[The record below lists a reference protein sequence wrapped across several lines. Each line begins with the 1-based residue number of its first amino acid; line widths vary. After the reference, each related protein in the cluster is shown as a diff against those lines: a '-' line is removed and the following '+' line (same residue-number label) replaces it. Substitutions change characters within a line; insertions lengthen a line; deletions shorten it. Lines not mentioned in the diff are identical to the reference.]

1 MKKLLVLPA
10 IAAVIMSSC
19 AGNPEGKKAEVQD
32 SVATEQIATLA
43 GEVFNVDAA
52 QSKVV
57 WTGTKVTGAHTGTI
71 AIKSGS
77 LNAENGVL
85 TGGTF
90 TLDLN
95 TISSTD
101 LEGEYKEKLDTHLK
115 SADFFDAAQFPEAT
129 FVVTKV
135 EAGATA
141 QDAKISGNLTIKGV
155 TKNISFDAKVIES
168 NATTIKTE
176 ADFNI
181 VRADWGV
188 NYEGKKDD
196 LISAEINFKVSLVAT
211 K

>member
-32 SVATEQIATLA
+32 SVATEQIATPV

>member
-32 SVATEQIATLA
+32 SVATEQIATPA

-57 WTGTKVTGAHTGTI
+57 WTGTI

-77 LNAENGVL
+77 LNVDNGVL

-90 TLDLN
+90 ALDLN

-101 LEGEYKEKLDTHLK
+101 LEGEYKEKLDGHLK
-115 SADFFDAAQFPEAT
+115 SADFFDVAKFPEAT
-129 FVVTKV
+129 FVVTKT
-135 EAGATA
+135 EAGITA
-141 QDAKISGNLTIKGV
+141 QDVKISGNLTIKGI

-188 NYEGKKDD
+188 SYEGKKDD

>member
-1 MKKLLVLPA
+1 MKKLLVLPV

-32 SVATEQIATLA
+32 SVATEQIVKV
-43 GEVFNVDAA
+43 GEEYQVDAA

-77 LNAENGVL
+77 LHVDNGVL

-90 TLDLN
+90 SLDLN

-101 LEGEYKEKLDTHLK
+101 LEGEYKDKLDGHLK
-115 SADFFDAAQFPEAT
+115 SEDFFDVAQFPEAT
-129 FVVTKV
+129 FVVTKT

-141 QDAKISGNLTIKGV
+141 QDVKVSGNLTIKGI
-155 TKNISFDAKVIES
+155 TKNISFDAKVVES

-196 LISAEINFKVSLVAT
+196 LISAEINFKVTLVAN

>member
-32 SVATEQIATLA
+32 SVATEQIATPA

>member
-32 SVATEQIATLA
+32 SVATEQIATPA
-43 GEVFNVDAA
+43 GEVFNVDAT

-77 LNAENGVL
+77 LNVNNGVL

-101 LEGEYKEKLDTHLK
+101 LEGEYKEKLDGHLK
-115 SADFFDAAQFPEAT
+115 AADFFDVAKFPEAT
-129 FVVTKV
+129 FVVTKA

-141 QDAKISGNLTIKGV
+141 QDVKISGNLTIKGI

-168 NATTIKTE
+168 TATTIKTE

-188 NYEGKKDD
+188 SYEGKKDD

>member
-1 MKKLLVLPA
+1 MKRLLVLPA

-19 AGNPEGKKAEVQD
+19 AGNPEGKKADVQD
-32 SVATEQIATLA
+32 SVATEQIATPA
-43 GEVFNVDAA
+43 GEVFNVDVA

-71 AIKSGS
+71 VIKSGA
-77 LNAENGVL
+77 LNADNGVL

-95 TISSTD
+95 TISATD
-101 LEGEYKEKLDTHLK
+101 LEGEYKEKLDGHLK
-115 SADFFDAAQFPEAT
+115 AADFFDVAKFPEAT

-141 QDAKISGNLTIKGV
+141 QDVKISGNLTIKGI
-155 TKNISFDAKVIES
+155 TKNISFDSKVIES